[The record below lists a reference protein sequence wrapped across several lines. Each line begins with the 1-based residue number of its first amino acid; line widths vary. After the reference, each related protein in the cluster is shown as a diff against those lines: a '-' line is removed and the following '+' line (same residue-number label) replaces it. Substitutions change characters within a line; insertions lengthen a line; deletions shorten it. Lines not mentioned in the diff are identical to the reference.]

1 MKMAKASEADLEM
14 AMELSRF
21 LEDIEG
27 NDMPSQ
33 ISEDP
38 DNSAAEWFDVD
49 DREHCRK
56 AVEALIAIVRKGSIF
71 RVTFGMAVLCDPRNK
86 LLDPNADT
94 LEAHPDTVANATNA
108 ERYQAV
114 RRGQK
119 WSVIDGIGNTL
130 RGDDLDAA
138 IDAAMAPTGA
148 EQATK

>member
-21 LEDIEG
+21 VEDLEKG
-27 NDMPSQ
+27 DMPTQ
-33 ISEDP
+33 ISEAP
-38 DNSAAEWFDVD
+38 ESEAHEWFDMY

-56 AVEALIAIVRKGSIF
+56 AVEALLEIVRKGSIF
-71 RVTFGMAVLCDPRNK
+71 RVTVGMAVLCDPRNK

-114 RRGQK
+114 KRGQK

-138 IDAAMAPTGA
+138 IDIAMAPKGA
-148 EQATK
+148 EQAAK